1 MFRLVVIGE
10 NTKKMSKGPTRTT
23 KKIVV
28 PRANKPSLLVVPSG
42 NSLFIVLTY
51 ALFSLIYTKKVV
63 KLVNTGSLGLSIEK
77 FAGSSPVL
85 FNINII

>member
-1 MFRLVVIGE
+1 MPFMTCLHLKKGGGRYGYISWLYCLV
-10 NTKKMSKGPTRTT
+10 
-23 KKIVV
+23 
-28 PRANKPSLLVVPSG
+28 